1 MKKTILIFSIALGA
15 STAFAQTSL
24 TSKLNQAAKTATAT
38 NNQATQVV
46 TTTAGNY
53 VSQASKIATTLNS
66 ALSLTNTQKPQV
78 ASIVTDYLKSKAGL
92 SSLATSNASAYTSK
106 LTSLNSGMLSKM
118 KGVLTAVQYAKLLG
132 LKTSP
137 TVDAVSALFI

>member
-1 MKKTILIFSIALGA
+1 MNKTILTLAIALGA
-15 STAFAQTSL
+15 TTAFAQTSL
-24 TSKLNQAAKTATAT
+24 TSKLNQATKTATTANT
-38 NNQATQVV
+38 QAAKTV
-46 TTTAGNY
+46 TTTASNY
-53 VSQASKIATTLNS
+53 ASQASKIATTLNS

-78 ASIVTDYLKSKAGL
+78 SSIVTNYLKSKAGL
-92 SSLATSNASAYTSK
+92 SSLATTNASAYTSK
-106 LTSLNSGMLSKM
+106 LSGLNSGMLSKM